1 MGTMIDFIC
10 QYSWDLHQVL
20 PPALAATVLVL
31 VSVICGL
38 VIGQEREAKDKPAG
52 LRTVTLICV
61 GSTIFTLGSLLI
73 RGPTGDPGRI
83 AAQIVT
89 GIGFLGAGAII
100 RDRGTIVGLTTGA
113 TIWATAAIGLLIG
126 AGYAAG
132 GIALTLVV
140 LGTLQGAHSIETWV
154 QGPCR
159 WVWFTV
165 RYRANGGKTHLRVF
179 QVLDEYR
186 VPDADWSVKREGEH
200 EVLRIRCCVAHR
212 NHRAFLLELGEL
224 NEVEDIDPAPVWH
237 RLGDD
242 AGSSAES

>member
-1 MGTMIDFIC
+1 MIDFIR

-38 VIGQEREAKDKPAG
+38 IIGQEREAKAKPAG

-61 GSTIFTLGSLLI
+61 GSTIFTLGSMLI
-73 RGPTGDPGRI
+73 KGPTGDPGRI

-100 RDRGTIVGLTTGA
+100 RERGTIVGLTTGA

-132 GIALTLVV
+132 GLALTLVV
-140 LGTLQGAHSIETWV
+140 LGTLQGAHSIEKLV
-154 QGPCR
+154 QGRCR

-165 RYRANGGKTHLRVF
+165 RYRADGGKTHLRVLK
-179 QVLDEYR
+179 VLDEYR
-186 VPDADWSVKREGEH
+186 VPDTDWSVKREAEH
-200 EVLRIRCCVAHR
+200 EVLRIRCCIAHR
-212 NHRAFLLELGEL
+212 THRAFLFELGEL
-224 NEVEDIDPAPVWH
+224 TEVQDIDPAPVWN
-237 RLGDD
+237 RLADD
-242 AGSSAES
+242 AGSRAES